1 MESALV
7 IYEAPNKHRR
17 NEKHNNPQL
26 DDDFVESGHEAP
38 KRKKPATRNVFTNLL
53 FYYAT
58 LDKENDKAKA
68 KGKGKAPMFN
78 NEDISEKREYGDIN
92 VNAGTEED
100 AEDESF
106 PSLPSRCNL
115 ITFTKTLSKLNEKQV
130 SAIDEMGFQAVR
142 DLNINTIPSRLA
154 YWVVDNFNH
163 NSSELLLTRN
173 RRILVT
179 EDDVTRV
186 YGFPKWK
193 RFVQRFQKKDE
204 SQLFDEMMDY
214 IPDTQRHKITIK
226 KLHEAAL
233 CCIDGGAWFKRLFM
247 VAIQATFMEST
258 ANGYVSPFILNCLSD
273 VNRIKDW
280 NWSEYVMR
288 SLIENKTAYAEENAS
303 HFVGPLL
310 FLMLFY
316 VDRVRYKVQKTLRE
330 FPVIANWTTKLLR
343 SREKAEIKGGCFG
356 DGLPQEPIQIDIA
369 PVTHD
374 NKVDYTSI
382 PKTSGVPAPAV
393 EAGAGVNIEVLRTA
407 KKITELAV
415 HMMKLIETAP
425 EDVVN
430 TPSFHRTIDKAMQS
444 ISCSTVLSTHT
455 DSHATE
461 STQELDDFCNH
472 PDVVKL
478 LNDVD
483 EQLKKRDEQLV
494 RLEEMSSFSLGLTQM
509 WNSSPNEDFGIGGSS
524 KGKHM
529 QEGKDDEARNVI
541 VDVRT
546 NTPAPADVAENVVAN
561 ENDDLRNAGDTTAG
575 FTIDGAENTTEETI
589 RRCNTPARTK
599 ANYHA
604 SRLPQYAT
612 EVPQPQILPADTITN
627 IKKRRA
633 KNALNKPLAFRSPF
647 LVRQINPVK
656 RLMKNEIKCGI
667 YALQHSPETEETIV
681 FANGEVEVTR
691 DHMYTLAKNQTVGV
705 GVVDAWCLMLNHL
718 ESSRGAGSPARF
730 FANTFLCTDAL
741 LSKDLTQEE
750 RKDSFFENITPEL
763 NSNKHL
769 ELREIDFVFPVY
781 RENKYFAV
789 CVCLRNSKIVVLDS
803 LNDDATEYHAPK
815 YGDILPNLRAIL
827 AEYLFYRGLV
837 TKAKLLEKSTLEI
850 SAIKW
855 GDRHNLVDSGVYL
868 MRHMET
874 FMGDILTKWSC
885 GLSSKCDKQLI
896 LLRIRYC
903 AALINWSNNIVKDY
917 ILENADT
924 HFRKVCADPNFKP
937 ETLLLG

>member
-7 IYEAPNKHRR
+7 IYEAPNKRRR
-17 NEKHNNPQL
+17 NEKHNKTQL
-26 DDDFVESGHEAP
+26 DDDFVESGHEAQ
-38 KRKKPATRNVFTNLL
+38 KRKKPATRN
-53 FYYAT
+53 A

-68 KGKGKAPMFN
+68 KGKGKAQMFN
-78 NEDISEKREYGDIN
+78 KVDISEENEYGDIN

-100 AEDESF
+100 ADDESF
-106 PSLPSRCNL
+106 PSLPIRCNL

-142 DLNINTIPSRLA
+142 DLNINTIPSGLA

-186 YGFPKWK
+186 YRFPKGK

-204 SQLFDEMMDY
+204 SHLFDEMMDY

-233 CCIDGGAWFKRLFM
+233 SCIDGGAWFKRLFM

-273 VNRIKDW
+273 VSGIKDW

-303 HFVGPLL
+303 HFIGPLL

-330 FPVIANWTTKLLR
+330 FPVIANWTIKLLR

-369 PVTHD
+369 PATHD

-382 PKTSGVPAPAV
+382 PKTSRVPAPAV
-393 EAGAGVNIEVLRTA
+393 EAGAGVNIEVLRTT

-455 DSHATE
+455 GSHATE
-461 STQELDDFCNH
+461 STKELDDFCNH

-494 RLEEMSSFSLGLTQM
+494 RLEEMPSFSLGLTQM
-509 WNSSPNEDFGIGGSS
+509 WNSSLNEDFGIGGSS

-541 VDVRT
+541 VDVIT

-575 FTIDGAENTTEETI
+575 FTIDGAENTAEL
-589 RRCNTPARTK
+589 K
-599 ANYHA
+599 
-604 SRLPQYAT
+604 RLGDVMHLQGLKQIITHHDCLNLPLKC
-612 EVPQPQILPADTITN
+612 PSHSILPADTITD

-656 RLMKNEIKCGI
+656 RLTKNEIKCGI
-667 YALQHSPETEETIV
+667 YALQHSPETDFCKWRSRGHKRSHV
-681 FANGEVEVTR
+681 YPR
-691 DHMYTLAKNQTVGV
+691 KNQTVGV
-705 GVVDAWCLMLNHL
+705 GVVDAWCLMLNHI

-750 RKDSFFENITPEL
+750 RKDSFFENITSEL

-769 ELREIDFVFPVY
+769 ELREIDIFVFPVY
-781 RENKYFAV
+781 RENEYFAV
-789 CVCLRNSKIVVLDS
+789 CVCLKNNRIVVLDS
-803 LNDDATEYHAPK
+803 LNDDATVCHAPK
-815 YGDILPNLRAIL
+815 YGDILPDLRAIL

-850 SAIKW
+850 PAIKW
-855 GDRHNLVDSGVYL
+855 GDRHNFGRQWRVSNETF
-868 MRHMET
+868 ET
-874 FMGDILTKWSC
+874 FMGDIQPNGVVGFQTNVTSNW
-885 GLSSKCDKQLI
+885 
-896 LLRIRYC
+896 YC
-903 AALINWSNNIVKDY
+903 
-917 ILENADT
+917 
-924 HFRKVCADPNFKP
+924 
-937 ETLLLG
+937 

>member
-7 IYEAPNKHRR
+7 IYEAPNKRRR
-17 NEKHNNPQL
+17 NEKNINPRL
-26 DDDFVESGHEAP
+26 DDDFVESGDEAP
-38 KRKKPATRNVFTNLL
+38 KRRKSSTRNAF
-53 FYYAT
+53 
-58 LDKENDKAKA
+58 DKENDKAKT

-78 NEDISEKREYGDIN
+78 KEDIIEKKEDGDMN

-106 PSLPSRCNL
+106 PSLTSRCNL

-130 SAIDEMGFQAVR
+130 SAVDEMGFQAVR

-186 YGFPKWK
+186 YGFPKGK
-193 RFVQRFQKKDE
+193 RFIQRFQKKDE

-214 IPDTQRHKITIK
+214 IPGTQRHKITIK

-233 CCIDGGAWFKRLFM
+233 NCLDGGAWFKRLFM

-356 DGLPQEPIQIDIA
+356 DGLPQDPIQIEIA
-369 PVTHD
+369 PATHD

-382 PKTSGVPAPAV
+382 PKTSRIQAPAA
-393 EAGAGVNIEVLRTA
+393 ETGAGVNIEVLLTA
-407 KKITELAV
+407 KKITELAL

-444 ISCSTVLSTHT
+444 ISCSIVLSTHIG
-455 DSHATE
+455 SHATE

-478 LNDVD
+478 LNAVD

-494 RLEEMSSFSLGLTQM
+494 RLEDMPSFSLGLTQM
-509 WNSSPNEDFGIGGSS
+509 WDSPPNEDFGIGGSS

-529 QEGKDDEARNVI
+529 QEEKDDEARNVN
-541 VDVRT
+541 VDVST
-546 NTPAPADVAENVVAN
+546 NTPAPTDVTENVFANENAGDTTAGLTNDGTENTAEEGKDDEARKVDVDVSTNTPAPIDVAENVVAN
-561 ENDDLRNAGDTTAG
+561 KNARDTT
-575 FTIDGAENTTEETI
+575 DGLTNDGTENTAEETI
-589 RRCNTPARTK
+589 RRCNAPARTK

-604 SRLPQYAT
+604 SRLPQSAT
-612 EVPQPQILPADTITN
+612 EVPQPQVVV
-627 IKKRRA
+627 RR
-633 KNALNKPLAFRSPF
+633 
-647 LVRQINPVK
+647 
-656 RLMKNEIKCGI
+656 
-667 YALQHSPETEETIV
+667 
-681 FANGEVEVTR
+681 
-691 DHMYTLAKNQTVGV
+691 
-705 GVVDAWCLMLNHL
+705 
-718 ESSRGAGSPARF
+718 SSR
-730 FANTFLCTDAL
+730 T
-741 LSKDLTQEE
+741 
-750 RKDSFFENITPEL
+750 
-763 NSNKHL
+763 NK
-769 ELREIDFVFPVY
+769 
-781 RENKYFAV
+781 K
-789 CVCLRNSKIVVLDS
+789 
-803 LNDDATEYHAPK
+803 
-815 YGDILPNLRAIL
+815 
-827 AEYLFYRGLV
+827 
-837 TKAKLLEKSTLEI
+837 
-850 SAIKW
+850 
-855 GDRHNLVDSGVYL
+855 
-868 MRHMET
+868 
-874 FMGDILTKWSC
+874 
-885 GLSSKCDKQLI
+885 
-896 LLRIRYC
+896 
-903 AALINWSNNIVKDY
+903 
-917 ILENADT
+917 
-924 HFRKVCADPNFKP
+924 
-937 ETLLLG
+937 